1 MYSFLIGPYKTNRV
15 THWPKGMYT
24 LLSLVQIFGFFSSS
38 FISTLKSKHWPSQE
52 FSSLD
57 GPKIGSFFWK
67 EKSKKA
73 SLIFHWSIQMT
84 NVFSLV
90 HTNDQCFL
98 IGPFKTF
105 SAIWFNLHYFL
116 SWSKQ
121 QINISYWFIQKTRIS

>member
-57 GPKIGSFFWK
+57 GPKIGSFFSK
-67 EKSKKA
+67 EKSKK
-73 SLIFHWSIQMT
+73 SNSHI
-84 NVFSLV
+84 SLV
-90 HTNDQCFL
+90 LTNDQCFL

>member
-57 GPKIGSFFWK
+57 GPKIGSFFSK

-73 SLIFHWSIQMT
+73 ILIFHWSIQMT

-90 HTNDQCFL
+90 PLKRSQLFGSICIIFSLGPNSKSTYL
-98 IGPFKTF
+98 IGSYIKNTYLIGSF
-105 SAIWFNLHYFL
+105 SNSCL
-116 SWSKQ
+116 
-121 QINISYWFIQKTRIS
+121 T